1 MTTMKRY
8 PLLLIALVASV
19 LICIQNLSILGGF
32 VWALIHGAGARSFV
46 AFVPAALA
54 LVVLWAGYRVIR
66 SRVTGRYM
74 TFAFLAYA
82 IGVVVL
88 NEMLLPATPLKDWSG
103 RRALEGVR
111 VLRVR
116 DEPLLSA
123 RGNPIGVRISFD
135 GVVQRTDAYLIG
147 AATLA
152 SASGE
157 TIWPL
162 HFGNSAGHHVEPAP
176 TKQSHSPYDVFQ
188 KDITYTFTQDML
200 PNFLRY
206 DETTKTLCLAEVR
219 TKYISEAD
227 FVAALAANRDIG
239 LRVEILVEGEGQP
252 MRALVFDGV
261 TSRRYDMQAMLDTIS
276 KEGLGR
282 CRP

>member
-111 VLRVR
+111 VLGVR

-135 GVVQRTDAYLIG
+135 GVVQRTDAYLIA

-162 HFGNSAGHHVEPAP
+162 STLATRLA
-176 TKQSHSPYDVFQ
+176 
-188 KDITYTFTQDML
+188 IT
-200 PNFLRY
+200 
-206 DETTKTLCLAEVR
+206 
-219 TKYISEAD
+219 S
-227 FVAALAANRDIG
+227 
-239 LRVEILVEGEGQP
+239 
-252 MRALVFDGV
+252 
-261 TSRRYDMQAMLDTIS
+261 SRRRRSRVTVRMTSFRKTSPTRSPRTCCRTFFGMTRRRR
-276 KEGLGR
+276 R
-282 CRP
+282 CAWLK